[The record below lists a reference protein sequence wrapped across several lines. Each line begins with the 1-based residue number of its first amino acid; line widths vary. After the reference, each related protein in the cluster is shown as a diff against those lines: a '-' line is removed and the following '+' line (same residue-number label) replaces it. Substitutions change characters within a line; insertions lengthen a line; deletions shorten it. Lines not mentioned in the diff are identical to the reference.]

1 MQLGRSLPFRT
12 FDKVRAVQPGA
23 IVDNKRLSAVLAMV
37 KARQAEY
44 APKRQRGHAARQR
57 PPNNLEAPGLP
68 SKGRA
73 SRAAL
78 AAAVT

>member
-1 MQLGRSLPFRT
+1 ME
-12 FDKVRAVQPGA
+12 
-23 IVDNKRLSAVLAMV
+23 NKRLSAVLARV

-44 APKRQRGHAARQR
+44 DPNRQGGMPPGSGHQIIWTRRDA
-57 PPNNLEAPGLP
+57 